1 LKTDI
6 CGPSGQTATGEVITH
21 DAAPTYDVWLRS
33 VGGSGASVCHLLVM
47 PQMMSD
53 ICLNNMPQDALEAHE
68 KDILSLGSGIGARW
82 QARRIAAES
91 SRGHGRG

>member
-1 LKTDI
+1 
-6 CGPSGQTATGEVITH
+6 
-21 DAAPTYDVWLRS
+21 
-33 VGGSGASVCHLLVM
+33 M